1 MKRKLIAFILTL
13 AITASFCVPAFAE
26 DTTDTTG
33 MTTLPFT
40 GIDVSEHQSEGSKPP
55 IDWSAVKAE
64 GVVQYA
70 IIREGYGWEKPEEQT
85 DKQFEANYA
94 GAVANGLKVGVY
106 HYSYATTPAEA
117 ALEAQ
122 FCLNILKGR
131 HLDMPVFYDLET
143 AQQKAMTSDQI
154 TALINTFCNAI
165 SNAGY
170 LTGIYSGANM
180 YKGNLNTPALND
192 YYKWVAHYGVDA
204 PNYDGAFAIWQYT
217 SKGSVS
223 GISGNVDM
231 NYCLKDFST
240 EKPRVVPASAA
251 PKAADDNIASDTSY
265 TLKLK
270 PGKTYT
276 FKFTPKSAKLAP
288 KFSVGNTS
296 VIKIVSQKKIGN
308 SYYVKIQAVK
318 RATTSVYS
326 TLSKAKPVA
335 RCVVTVA

>member
-26 DTTDTTG
+26 DTTG
-33 MTTLPFT
+33 MTTLPYT
-40 GIDVSEHQSEGSKPP
+40 GIDVSEHRGA
-55 IDWSAVKAE
+55 IDWTSVKSSGAV
-64 GVVQYA
+64 QFA
-70 IIREGYGWEKPEEQT
+70 IIRDGYGWENIDVQT

-94 GAVANGLKVGVY
+94 GATSNGIPVGVY

-122 FCLNILKGR
+122 FCLSILKGR
-131 HLDMPVFYDLET
+131 HLDYPVFYDLET

-154 TALINTFCNAI
+154 TALINTFCNAM

-170 LTGIYSGANM
+170 LTGIYSGANV
-180 YKGNLNTPALND
+180 YKGNLNTPALSD
-192 YYKWVAHYGVDA
+192 YYKWVANYGVDA

-217 SKGSVS
+217 SKGSVP
-223 GISGNVDM
+223 GITGNVDM
-231 NYCLKDFST
+231 DYCLKDFST
-240 EKPRVVPASAA
+240 EKPRVVAVVAT
-251 PKAADDNIASDTSY
+251 PKAADDNVASDTPF

-288 KFSVGNTS
+288 KFSVGNTG
-296 VIKIVSQKKIGN
+296 VIKIVSQKKSGN